1 MKQYIIATVYHVE
14 CCTTTLLFLFC
25 FCFLSGVPAC
35 MAINVSVQYNGGL
48 LPESIVVVVVV
59 FVFVCS
65 HIQRIG

>member
-14 CCTTTLLFLFC
+14 SCTTTLFLFC

-35 MAINVSVQYNGGL
+35 MAINASVQNNNGGL
-48 LPESIVVVVVV
+48 LPDRIVVVVVV
-59 FVFVCS
+59 FVGS